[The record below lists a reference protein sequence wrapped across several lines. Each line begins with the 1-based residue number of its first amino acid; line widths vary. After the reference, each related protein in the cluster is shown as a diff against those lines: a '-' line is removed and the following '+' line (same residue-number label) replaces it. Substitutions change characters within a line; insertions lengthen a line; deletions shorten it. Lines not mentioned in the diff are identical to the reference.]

1 MRALAGLG
9 FDLFAFILDSKM
21 FCLATKILH
30 LVMCTIKL
38 NDNIASIS
46 EADDNWNGSNDIM
59 NSSEN
64 GTS

>member
-1 MRALAGLG
+1 
-9 FDLFAFILDSKM
+9 M
-21 FCLATKILH
+21 FCLTTTRIP

-38 NDNIASIS
+38 NDNIVNIS
-46 EADDNWNGSNDIM
+46 EADVNWNGSNDIM

>member
-1 MRALAGLG
+1 
-9 FDLFAFILDSKM
+9 M
-21 FCLATKILH
+21 FCLTTTRIH

-38 NDNIASIS
+38 NDNIVNIS
-46 EADDNWNGSNDIM
+46 KADVNCNGSNDIM